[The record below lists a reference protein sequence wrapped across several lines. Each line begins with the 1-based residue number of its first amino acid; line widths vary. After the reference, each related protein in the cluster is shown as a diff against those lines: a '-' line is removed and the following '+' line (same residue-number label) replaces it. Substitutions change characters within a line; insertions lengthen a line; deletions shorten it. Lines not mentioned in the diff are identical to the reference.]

1 MAHALPFTK
10 DHPHIRSPQGIMS
23 CEELRYW
30 IRELLEVHHWRPL
43 PLARAC
49 GIHTANDRAGGHIRR
64 KLTGGWIYPG
74 EQIRF
79 TRGIRRILAGELVC
93 MHLGGVK
100 WGCVVASHPVPLK
113 LPSRLR
119 YNLTS
124 GRLEY
129 VSTSTETRPSLPSFA
144 DVLSKPLRWELE

>member
-1 MAHALPFTK
+1 
-10 DHPHIRSPQGIMS
+10 
-23 CEELRYW
+23 
-30 IRELLEVHHWRPL
+30 
-43 PLARAC
+43 
-49 GIHTANDRAGGHIRR
+49 
-64 KLTGGWIYPG
+64 
-74 EQIRF
+74 
-79 TRGIRRILAGELVC
+79 
-93 MHLGGVK
+93 
-100 WGCVVASHPVPLK
+100 LK